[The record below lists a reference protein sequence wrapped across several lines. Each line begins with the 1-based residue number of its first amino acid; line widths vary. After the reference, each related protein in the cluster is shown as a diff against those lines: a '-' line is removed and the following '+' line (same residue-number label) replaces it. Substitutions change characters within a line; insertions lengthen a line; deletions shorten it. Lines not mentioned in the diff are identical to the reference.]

1 MSSGIALAVAICIVA
16 GLFLIG
22 VVFILEL
29 RKTPQQEAEMIERED
44 EAMSKVSDDPHEL
57 ARWVP

>member
-22 VVFILEL
+22 VVVILEL